1 MSATRSP
8 ASNSA
13 TGSPLSPFKHRAFAV
28 VWTATVISNIG
39 LWMQNT
45 AAGWLMTSLN
55 PDPRIVAMVQ
65 VAASLPMFLF
75 ALPAG
80 ALADIFDRR
89 RLLLTME
96 IVGTLLTVAFA
107 LLMALDRVTPS
118 ILLVFILLAGTAAA
132 LIAPA
137 WQAIVPQLVGRDEL
151 APAVAINSAGFNISR
166 AIGPALAG
174 LIIAAWGLG
183 APFWINAVSNLGV
196 IGALLWWREGE
207 RDPSSLPPERFRK
220 AMLVGMRHARYN
232 PHLRATLVRATGFF
246 LFASAY
252 WALLP
257 LVARNQIAG
266 GPSLYGLLLGAIG
279 IGAVF
284 GAVAMPRIRAKI
296 GGDRLVQAGTAG
308 TAVAI
313 LLFGLARE
321 PLIAFIASALAGMS
335 WIAVLATLNVSA
347 QVALPGWVRGRG
359 LAVYAAVMF
368 GAMTLGSEI
377 WGELAS
383 TINVPVAHYI
393 AAAGAILT
401 IPLLRKWK
409 LHSGGSLDLTPS
421 MHWPE
426 PVFSDDV
433 EPDRG
438 PVLVTVE
445 YRIAPKDRAE
455 FLAGICRVAAERK
468 RDGAYDWGLFEDVA
482 ESGRWLE
489 TFMVDSWLEHLR
501 QHKRVT
507 NADRAVENAVHQLHM
522 HGSPIVTHYIAPEY
536 PDSRTSNVS

>member
-1 MSATRSP
+1 
-8 ASNSA
+8 
-13 TGSPLSPFKHRAFAV
+13 
-28 VWTATVISNIG
+28 
-39 LWMQNT
+39 
-45 AAGWLMTSLN
+45 
-55 PDPRIVAMVQ
+55 
-65 VAASLPMFLF
+65 
-75 ALPAG
+75 
-80 ALADIFDRR
+80 
-89 RLLLTME
+89 ME
-96 IVGTLLTVAFA
+96 VVGTLLTAAFA

-118 ILLVFILLAGTAAA
+118 ILLLFILLAGTAAA
-132 LIAPA
+132 LIGPA
-137 WQAIVPQLVGRDEL
+137 WQAIVPQLVGRNDL

-174 LIIAAWGLG
+174 LIIAHWGLG
-183 APFWINAVSNLGV
+183 APFWINAISNLGV
-196 IGALLWWREGE
+196 IGALLWWRESA
-207 RDPSSLPPERFRK
+207 RDPTALPPERFGK
-220 AMLVGMRHARYN
+220 AILIGLRHARYN
-232 PHLRATLVRATGFF
+232 AHLRATLVRATGFF

-266 GPSLYGLLLGAIG
+266 GPGLYGLLLGAIG
-279 IGAVF
+279 IGAVL
-284 GAVAMPRIRAKI
+284 GALVIPGLREKI
-296 GGDRLVQAGTAG
+296 GSDRLVQLGSAG
-308 TAVAI
+308 TAVA
-313 LLFGLARE
+313 LLFFGLARE
-321 PLIAFIASALAGMS
+321 PAIAFIASAVAGMS

-377 WGELAS
+377 WGEVAS
-383 TINVPVAHYI
+383 AINVPAAHYM

-401 IPLLRKWK
+401 IPFLRKWK
-409 LHSGGSLDLTPS
+409 LPAGGSLDLTPS

-445 YRIAPKDRAE
+445 YRIASKDRDQ
-455 FLAGICRVAAERK
+455 FLAAICRVAAERK
-468 RDGAYDWGLFEDVA
+468 RDGAYDWGVYEDVA
-482 ESGRWLE
+482 ENGRWLE

-507 NADRAVENAVHQLHM
+507 NADRTLEDVVRRLHTQ
-522 HGSPIVTHYIAPEY
+522 GSPVVTHYIAPER
-536 PDSRTSNVS
+536 PDQCSSKRDEL